1 MSSKKQLVV
10 AALQLPT
17 LGMNAT
23 RLEFY
28 LKQAKAREVDI
39 MLLGEYV
46 LNHFFKELASMSPRM
61 VKMQTQKHIELL
73 KDLAKKYDIIF
84 VAPIVITKKDGYHKS
99 ITKVTPKSIHYYEQQ
114 ILLPYAHWNEKKF
127 FANPVIPL
135 KTPMT
140 FNAKG
145 FKIMIMGGFELHF
158 DYFWHKVTQKKVDL
172 VLLPTAST
180 FGSHN
185 RWREIIKTKAFLH
198 SCFVLRANRLGEYSD
213 DKVKWKFY
221 GDTMLV
227 SPQGEVEMMLE
238 DKESMLVEVIDKSE
252 VLEHRKAW
260 AFEKELSFRELK
272 NDS

>member
-1 MSSKKQLVV
+1 MSKQLVV

-28 LKQAKAREVDI
+28 LKQAHQRKADV

-46 LNHFFKELASMSPRM
+46 LNHFFKEFEKMSKAM
-61 VKMQTQKHIELL
+61 LKEQTRKHTELL
-73 KDLAKKYDIIF
+73 KQLAKKYDITFI
-84 VAPIVITKKDGYHKS
+84 APIILTKKDGFHKT
-99 ITKVTPKSIHYYEQQ
+99 IAKVTPKSISYYEQQ

-127 FANPVIPL
+127 FANNTTDQLEP
-135 KTPMT
+135 PMS
-140 FNAKG
+140 FSIKG
-145 FKIMIMGGFELHF
+145 FKVMVMAGFELHF
-158 DYFWHKVTQKKVDL
+158 DYFWQKVTDKKVDL

-198 SCFVLRANRLGEYSD
+198 GCFILRANRLGEYQD
-213 DKVKWKFY
+213 DDVKWRFY

-227 SPQGEVEMMLE
+227 NPEGEVEMMLE
-238 DKESMLVEVIDKSE
+238 DKESMLVEVIDKVE
-252 VLEHRKAW
+252 VTEHRKAW
-260 AFEKELSFRELK
+260 EFEKELKGRI
-272 NDS
+272 

>member
-1 MSSKKQLVV
+1 MSKKLVV

-28 LKQAKAREVDI
+28 LKQAHDRGADV

-46 LNHFFKELASMSPRM
+46 LNHFFKEFATMAKSM
-61 VKMQTQKHIELL
+61 VKAQTKKHLELL
-73 KDLAKKYDIIF
+73 KQLAVKYNIIF
-84 VAPIVITKKDGYHKS
+84 IAPIILTKKDGYYKTIAK
-99 ITKVTPKSIHYYEQQ
+99 ITPNNTRYYEQQ
-114 ILLPYAHWNEKKF
+114 ILLPYEHWNEKKF
-127 FANPVIPL
+127 FSNSIKPL
-135 KTPMT
+135 KDPMI
-140 FNAKG
+140 
-145 FKIMIMGGFELHF
+145 FKIKEFKVMVMAGFEMHF
-158 DYFWHKVTQKKVDL
+158 DIFWQKVTEKKIDL

-198 SCFVLRANRLGEYSD
+198 GCFILRANRLGEYSD
-213 DKVKWKFY
+213 DEVKWKFY

-227 SPQGEVEMMLE
+227 SPEGEVEMMLE
-238 DKESMLVEVIDKSE
+238 DKESMLIEVIDKAE

-260 AFEKELSFRELK
+260 GFEKELKQREELK
-272 NDS
+272 